1 MTARS
6 STTRVEVNIV
16 TKTTWWGYLYL
27 SLSSVAVQQVGHP
40 TDLLSPRLRRQRA
53 LELQPSLINVCIIM
67 HELNICMYYYVF
79 SSLNSFLMYEWNICL
94 HYYVFSSLDMYIV
107 MYSYV

>member
-53 LELQPSLINVCIIM
+53 LVCIIKY
-67 HELNICMYYYVF
+67 ELNICMYYYVF